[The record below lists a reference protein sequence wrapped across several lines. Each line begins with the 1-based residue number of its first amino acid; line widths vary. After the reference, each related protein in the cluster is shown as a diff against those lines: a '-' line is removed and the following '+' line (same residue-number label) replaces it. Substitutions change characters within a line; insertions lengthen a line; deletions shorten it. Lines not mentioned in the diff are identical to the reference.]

1 MQLSL
6 SAKAPRGQTLMK
18 DQERDIL
25 RKAILQFIKRGYV
38 HYTDIEK
45 KTVATCLRFATSNT
59 FRKQFYGY
67 LLPNGY
73 VERVSRGIYK
83 IAQKGEKLL
92 EILK

>member
-1 MQLSL
+1 
-6 SAKAPRGQTLMK
+6 MK
-18 DQERDIL
+18 DLKRDIL
-25 RKAILQFIKRGYV
+25 RKTILQFIKKGYV

-67 LLPNGY
+67 LVPNGY

-83 IAQKGEKLL
+83 ITPKGKKLL
-92 EILK
+92 EILNEDNLSYL

>member
-1 MQLSL
+1 
-6 SAKAPRGQTLMK
+6 MK
-18 DQERDIL
+18 DPERDQL
-25 RKAILQFIKRGYV
+25 RKTILQFIKKGYV

-45 KTVATCLRFATSNT
+45 KTVATSLRFATSNT

-73 VERVSRGIYK
+73 VQRVSRGIYK
-83 IAQKGEKLL
+83 ITEKGEKLL

>member
-1 MQLSL
+1 
-6 SAKAPRGQTLMK
+6 MK

-25 RKAILQFIKRGYV
+25 RKTILQFIKKGYV
-38 HYTDIEK
+38 HYTNIEK
-45 KTVATCLRFATSNT
+45 KTVATGLRFATSNT

-83 IAQKGEKLL
+83 ITIKGEKLL
-92 EILK
+92 EILD